1 MSNELGYSDAEAND
15 VYNDVDFFSDIRSA
29 IKKHSGEEL
38 DIKPYEADM
47 MHLIDTYIEAKE
59 PRRISSLEKVRNI
72 KYEIINSGGVSI
84 SLYELAKNIITLTGS
99 NSDIILKDDKP
110 MSSFQ
115 LSMIKSKQI
124 FNHNPQ
130 RLEDSLNEII
140 NIMKQH

>member
-1 MSNELGYSDAEAND
+1 M
-15 VYNDVDFFSDIRSA
+15 
-29 IKKHSGEEL
+29 
-38 DIKPYEADM
+38 
-47 MHLIDTYIEAKE
+47 
-59 PRRISSLEKVRNI
+59 EKVRNI

-140 NIMKQH
+140 NIMKQHWDLNGN